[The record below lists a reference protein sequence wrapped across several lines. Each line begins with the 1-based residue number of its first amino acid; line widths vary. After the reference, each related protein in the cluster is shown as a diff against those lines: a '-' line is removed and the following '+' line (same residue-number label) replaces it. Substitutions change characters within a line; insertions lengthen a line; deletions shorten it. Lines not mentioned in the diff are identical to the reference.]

1 MNHLDVKQIEEIIP
15 HRHPFLLVDYIE
27 DYVPGEYAVGYK
39 CVTFRED
46 FFKGHFPQ
54 QPVMPGV
61 LIVEALAQTGAVAI
75 LSQEEN
81 KGKIAFF
88 GGISVLGSVF
98 SNIDKVSKYK
108 LIFMTAIIGFI
119 MFNLIYMLLH
129 SISKITKNRI
139 GVDIEADYCW
149 GCRENYFIKCLATKY
164 PIVFIYNSATI
175 IICIFTFLAYICDKY
190 NFITFIIESVNIIPD
205 KMSFIPVV
213 GCALLAILLF
223 ILYLLNKKFS
233 PLKKISC
240 HGNRRTH
247 GCG

>member
-1 MNHLDVKQIEEIIP
+1 MNSLDVKQIEEILL

-88 GGISVLGSVF
+88 GGI
-98 SNIDKVSKYK
+98 DKCRFKKKVVPGDKIRLETK
-108 LIFMTAIIGFI
+108 IIRQKGPVGIGEAVATVDGKVAVKAELTFMIG
-119 MFNLIYMLLH
+119 
-129 SISKITKNRI
+129 
-139 GVDIEADYCW
+139 
-149 GCRENYFIKCLATKY
+149 
-164 PIVFIYNSATI
+164 
-175 IICIFTFLAYICDKY
+175 
-190 NFITFIIESVNIIPD
+190 
-205 KMSFIPVV
+205 
-213 GCALLAILLF
+213 
-223 ILYLLNKKFS
+223 
-233 PLKKISC
+233 
-240 HGNRRTH
+240 
-247 GCG
+247 

>member
-1 MNHLDVKQIEEIIP
+1 MDSRYFALSRGLDKWQMEEIIP

-88 GGISVLGSVF
+88 GGI
-98 SNIDKVSKYK
+98 DKCRFKRKVVPGDK
-108 LIFMTAIIGFI
+108 LRLETKIIKQKGPVGIGEAIATVDGKVAVKAELTFMIG
-119 MFNLIYMLLH
+119 
-129 SISKITKNRI
+129 
-139 GVDIEADYCW
+139 
-149 GCRENYFIKCLATKY
+149 
-164 PIVFIYNSATI
+164 
-175 IICIFTFLAYICDKY
+175 
-190 NFITFIIESVNIIPD
+190 
-205 KMSFIPVV
+205 
-213 GCALLAILLF
+213 
-223 ILYLLNKKFS
+223 
-233 PLKKISC
+233 
-240 HGNRRTH
+240 
-247 GCG
+247 